1 MKKRLQIAVLC
12 ITAICFGQTYEGME
26 FYENGKPK
34 SIKTYKES
42 NEKFELIEYIS
53 LYGNGQKSK
62 KETYKNGK
70 PNGKWTEW
78 HSNGQKSKEG
88 TYKDGLKNGNWT
100 EWYENGH
107 KKDEGTFKGSIKD
120 GKWIGWNENG
130 TMKYEGNFKDGK
142 KHGKYKGYYE
152 DDEYIRSG
160 VSKNKIGDIHTIID
174 YIDNKIHGSFLKFHE
189 GQLVIK
195 ENYKQGL
202 SEKGIWYH
210 SNGQKLGEY
219 NYKDGEYDG
228 LQTEW
233 YENGQKKRE
242 NTYKNDVLVDSKCW
256 DENGNECEC
265 SEKWWKGCK

>member
-100 EWYENGH
+100 EWYITGQKNIEEAYKND
-107 KKDEGTFKGSIKD
+107 KRD
-120 GKWIGWNENG
+120 GKWA
-130 TMKYEGNFKDGK
+130 Y
-142 KHGKYKGYYE
+142 
-152 DDEYIRSG
+152 
-160 VSKNKIGDIHTIID
+160 
-174 YIDNKIHGSFLKFHE
+174 
-189 GQLVIK
+189 
-195 ENYKQGL
+195 
-202 SEKGIWYH
+202 
-210 SNGQKLGEY
+210 
-219 NYKDGEYDG
+219 
-228 LQTEW
+228 W
-233 YENGQKKRE
+233 YENGQKSIE
-242 NTYKNDVLVDSKCW
+242 GTYKDGKVIGKWTRWADDGSLTVKLTLQDWKISDSEIYAFKSLFIINGRFNCLDGSKSINESWVNDNDCDCNDCS
-256 DENGNECEC
+256 DEPLR
-265 SEKWWKGCK
+265 